1 LWTTQKKEKKEI
13 MQTTTCCKP
22 STSSTLMEQRNTK
35 STIKINMYG
44 NNGAKK
50 NCNIK
55 NYGNVNLGW
64 DSLLS

>member
-50 NCNIK
+50 KLQHKKLWECKFGMGFIT
-55 NYGNVNLGW
+55 
-64 DSLLS
+64 

>member
-1 LWTTQKKEKKEI
+1 

-50 NCNIK
+50 KLQHKKLWECKFGMGFIT
-55 NYGNVNLGW
+55 
-64 DSLLS
+64 